1 MSSSE
6 CVLCVDDEPEVLRGL
21 TLHLAKCYRVLTATS
36 GATALVLLQHDP
48 DIAVIISDM
57 LMPGQSGATFLEQ
70 SRALAPD
77 AQRIMLTGQTDLAS
91 AIAAVNLGQ
100 VFRFLTKPCPPPE
113 LMATVRAAME
123 LYELH
128 ALERTVLRRKVEHGQ
143 LRVDALTGLASRL
156 QVTEILEAAAAAAT
170 EAASA
175 VAAYFIDVGRW
186 DEPGGHDDAEADSV
200 PQTLA
205 TRLRQYCT
213 GAAVVAHWGI
223 GQFVVILPS
232 HGVADLDLYVWGE
245 QLLRALAE
253 PIVLNKDRIALSVS
267 VGIARLVDRLQWQ
280 RLIQSAGM
288 AARQARRERE
298 PRVCLYRSEIPLQ
311 AERERNL
318 LRALRETLDLEGLH
332 LHYQPIVDVNA
343 GRVRTVECLARW
355 HHERLG
361 DILPAT
367 FIGLAEQ
374 HGEIVRLGQWV
385 LLRALGEAAQFMTDG
400 RPSLSVNVSAH
411 QLMDRDFVSHLAKR
425 VALSAMPPGALELE
439 LTESALAADME
450 NLSDVLK
457 QIRRLKVRIAV
468 DDFGTGYSSLSYLSR
483 LPIDVIKVDRV
494 FVRDFNRGG
503 KTIIKAALTIACD
516 FGQEVVIEGVETA
529 EMLAQVRELGA
540 TLIQG
545 YWFAKPMAAA
555 EVSEWKREFEHRTV
569 TVQDVPTYP

>member
-1 MSSSE
+1 MSPTG

-21 TLHLAKCYRVLTATS
+21 TLHLSKCYRVLTATS

-57 LMPGQSGATFLEQ
+57 LMPGQSGASFLEQ

-113 LMATVRAAME
+113 LMATVQAAME
-123 LYELH
+123 IYDLH

-156 QVTEILEAAAAAAT
+156 QVTEMLETAAGAT
-170 EAASA
+170 AESARA

-186 DEPGGHDDAEADSV
+186 DEPGGENAAEADSV

-213 GAAVVAHWGI
+213 GASVVAHWGI

-253 PIVLNKDRIALSVS
+253 PIVLNQDRVALSVS

-280 RLIQSAGM
+280 ALIQSAGM

-298 PRVCLYRSEIPLQ
+298 PRVFLYRSEIPLQ
-311 AERERNL
+311 AERERDL
-318 LRALRETLDLEGLH
+318 LRALRETLDLEALH
-332 LHYQPIVDVNA
+332 LHYQPIVDIIA
-343 GRVRTVECLARW
+343 GRVRSVECLARW
-355 HHERLG
+355 RHERLG

-367 FIGLAEQ
+367 FIPLAEQ
-374 HGEIVRLGQWV
+374 NGEIVRLGQWV
-385 LLRALGEAAQFMTDG
+385 LLHALGDAARFMTDG
-400 RPSLSVNVSAH
+400 RPTLAINVSAH
-411 QLMDRDFVSHLAKR
+411 QLMDRDFVPNLAKHLA
-425 VALSAMPPGALELE
+425 LCAMPPGTLELE
-439 LTESALAADME
+439 LTESALASDME
-450 NLSDVLK
+450 SLRDALK
-457 QIRRLKVRIAV
+457 QIRRLKVRVAV

-494 FVRDFNRGG
+494 FVRDFNQGG
-503 KTIIKAALTIACD
+503 KTIIKAALTIARD
-516 FGQEVVIEGVETA
+516 FGQEVIVEGVETV
-529 EMLAQVRELGA
+529 EMLQQVRELGA
-540 TLIQG
+540 SLIQG
-545 YWFAKPMAAA
+545 NWFAKPMPVA
-555 EVSEWKREFEHRTV
+555 EVFDWIREFEQRAVLAQHVSTHS
-569 TVQDVPTYP
+569 